1 MSKEKMLEKE
11 REEVWKLFGP
21 GSKEAVAI
29 SYLTANRLRSLAA
42 CLADVDKIS
51 GDTAEV
57 GVAAGG
63 TSKLIAL
70 RNQSRLHWACDT
82 FQGLMDVGD
91 KDPTLSN
98 GMFYK
103 RSSGIP
109 STDSVGAFL
118 TGLDNVRIVS
128 GYFPESA
135 PAEMRD
141 AKFSFV
147 HLDVDTYQ
155 STLAGFR
162 FFAERMSP
170 GGILAIDDA
179 ASGKAFGVQEA
190 WKLLTEQGWTA
201 LRQVEQQIVVKF
213 A

>member
-1 MSKEKMLEKE
+1 MLEKE
-11 REEVWKLFGP
+11 REGVWKLFGP
-21 GSKEAVAI
+21 DSKEAVAL
-29 SYLTANRLRSLAA
+29 SFLTANRLRSIAA

-70 RNQSRLHWACDT
+70 RKPERLHWVCDT
-82 FQGLMDVGD
+82 FEGLMDVGE

-98 GMFYK
+98 GMFFK
-103 RSSGIP
+103 RSSGLP
-109 STDSVGAFL
+109 STDSVGAFI
-118 TGLDNVRIVS
+118 GLDNVRIVK

-135 PAEMRD
+135 PAEMRE

-190 WKLLTEQGWTA
+190 WKQLQEEGWKA
-201 LRQVEQQIVVKF
+201 VRQVEQQIVLRF
-213 A
+213 E